1 MSLNYNTANV
11 ASETLEKQAEN
22 ERLNVCFSLMILGVP
37 RIDEKSLPT
46 IRKRLAGYA
55 RAFGPLLK
63 LNEEET
69 HALFARWSGLT
80 TNVAPVTEAR
90 FASDLA
96 KQVRLEIVAAMKAA
110 A

>member
-11 ASETLEKQAEN
+11 SKETLEKQAEN
-22 ERLNVCFSLMILGVP
+22 ECFNVCFSLMVIGVS

-63 LNEEET
+63 LNDEEA

-80 TNVAPVTEAR
+80 TNVAPVTDAR

-96 KQVRLEIVAAMKAA
+96 KQVRAEIVKAMKDAA
-110 A
+110 